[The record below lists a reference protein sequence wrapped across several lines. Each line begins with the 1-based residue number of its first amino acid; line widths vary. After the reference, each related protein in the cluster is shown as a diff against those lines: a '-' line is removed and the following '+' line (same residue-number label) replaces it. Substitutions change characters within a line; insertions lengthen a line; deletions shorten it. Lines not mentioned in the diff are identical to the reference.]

1 MRTTILTVLAAS
13 LILALAWAGGDEM
26 DQDPYLWLED
36 VTGETALDWVRAR
49 NAVSMAAL
57 EATPGFEE
65 LRADL
70 LAILDSDAR
79 IPFVGKV
86 GAYYYNYWRDKNNPR
101 GLWRRTSLA
110 EYRQADPTWEIVL
123 DLDKLAKDENENWVW
138 SGASHLPPDYTRCL
152 ISLSRG
158 GADATVSREFDLV
171 AKQFVAGGFYRPEAK
186 GGMSWIDRDRVYIQ
200 TDFGEGSL
208 TTSGYPR
215 VSKLWRRG
223 TPLSEATVVYEGR
236 PEDMS
241 VSAYHDHTPGFERDF
256 VLRALAFYNSE
267 VYLRGK
273 DGALTRIDVPNSAS
287 PSTHREWLTVELR
300 DPWIV
305 GGRTFPAGALLAIR
319 FDDFMA
325 GARNF
330 EVLFEP
336 TPTTSLAG
344 YNWTLNHLILNVMDD
359 VKNRLYVLT
368 PGKPGWA
375 RRPFAGAPAF
385 GSVGAWAVDDRESD
399 AYWMTNNDFLTPTTL
414 YYGEIDGSPT
424 KVKEMPAFFDA
435 SDLEVSQ
442 HFATS
447 QDGTRVP
454 YFMVAPKNL
463 AREGENPTL
472 LYGYGGFEIS
482 MTPSYSALAGR
493 GWLRDGGV
501 YVIANIRGGGEYGP
515 SWHQAALKANR
526 GRAFEDFAAVAE
538 DLFARKVTSPRRLG
552 IQGGSNGGL
561 LVGNML
567 TWYPTLCAA
576 VVCQVPLLD
585 MKRYNKLLAGASW
598 MAEYG
603 NPDLPEEWEFIRA
616 FSPYHNVRAGE
627 SYPAVLFTTS
637 TRDDRV
643 HPGHARKMMALME
656 AQGHDVLYYEN
667 IEGGH
672 GGAANNEQSAYMRAL
687 AFAFLKDRLF

>member
-57 EATPGFEE
+57 EATPGFED

-138 SGASHLPPDYTRCL
+138 AGSSHLPPDYTRCL

-186 GGMSWIDRDRVYIQ
+186 GGMSWIDRDHVYIQ
-200 TDFGEGSL
+200 SDFGEGSL

-236 PEDMS
+236 PDDMS

-267 VYLRGK
+267 VYLRGE

-300 DPWIV
+300 DAWTV

-330 EVLFEP
+330 EILFEP

-414 YYGEIDGSPT
+414 CYGEIDGSPT

-463 AREGENPTL
+463 AHDGENPTL

-603 NPDLPEEWEFIRA
+603 NPDLPEEWEFIRT

-656 AQGHDVLYYEN
+656 AYGHDVLYYEN